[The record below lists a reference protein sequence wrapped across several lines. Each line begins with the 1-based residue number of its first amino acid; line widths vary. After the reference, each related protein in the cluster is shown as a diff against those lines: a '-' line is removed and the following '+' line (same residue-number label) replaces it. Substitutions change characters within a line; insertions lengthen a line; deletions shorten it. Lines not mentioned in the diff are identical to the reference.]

1 MPKLD
6 EKKNGILTGKNGDN
20 DVFSGKKKSTRTH
33 KKPLTKQ
40 PPAKKYRIDVR
51 MPDGRRITKSFSR
64 KYDADKFKAELLL
77 EKTGIQDTGIYIKND
92 VKFKD
97 FVATWFETQVKGRKA
112 KKTQQ
117 AYVSDLRNHIL
128 PILGEI
134 QLKHIRYQHARL
146 LENSIIETGKSAR
159 TVNKV
164 MMEFKT
170 ILNDAVKLEYL
181 LKSPVRGY
189 PELQE
194 EPRHLTFWS
203 KEEIRVFID
212 FNKANPLLDL
222 YIVALNTGLRL
233 GEICGLCWDRV
244 DFTTNNLVINRSLTR
259 DGIRNT
265 TKTHRGRYVPMN
277 TIVRDILQKRLRTR
291 ISKFVFS
298 TQTGKPLP
306 YDHVTQ
312 RHFKKS
318 QREAGLENII
328 RFHDLRHTFASHF
341 MMNGGNIYTLQKL
354 LGHTDIK
361 TTMIYA
367 HLDQDFLREAAEVVS
382 FK

>member
-6 EKKNGILTGKNGDN
+6 EKTTGKTT
-20 DVFSGKKKSTRTH
+20 GKPLQTDELPMRKHKKSL
-33 KKPLTKQ
+33 KKQ
-40 PPAKKYRIDVR
+40 PPKKIYRVDVR
-51 MPDGRRITKSFSR
+51 MPDGRRLTKSFNR

-77 EKTGIQDTGIYIKND
+77 EKNNINDTGIYIKND

-112 KKTQQ
+112 KKTQLC
-117 AYVSDLRNHIL
+117 YLSDLRKYIL
-128 PILGEI
+128 PILGDL

-146 LENSIIETGKSAR
+146 LENAIMETGKSPR

-170 ILNDAVKLEYL
+170 IINDAVKLEYL

-194 EPRHLTFWS
+194 EPRHLTFWN
-203 KEEIRVFID
+203 KDEIRTFLD
-212 FNKANPLLDL
+212 FNRNTPLIDL

-244 DFTTNNLVINRSLTR
+244 DFNSGNLVINRTLTR
-259 DGIRNT
+259 DGLRNT

-277 TIVRDILQKRLRTR
+277 TIVKDILQNRLTTR
-291 ISKFVFS
+291 ISKFVFC
-298 TQTGKPLP
+298 TPEGKPLP

-367 HLDQDFLREAAEVVS
+367 HLDQDFLREAAEVVN
-382 FK
+382 FI